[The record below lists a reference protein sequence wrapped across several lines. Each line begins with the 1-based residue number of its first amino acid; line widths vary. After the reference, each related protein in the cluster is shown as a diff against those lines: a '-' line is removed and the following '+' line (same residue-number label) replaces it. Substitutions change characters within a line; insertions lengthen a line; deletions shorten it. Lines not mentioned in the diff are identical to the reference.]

1 MLKQSLQL
9 STILL
14 AGLLLF
20 TACEKD
26 ETESLSA
33 NEAKQSLLA
42 VDAGLSVELENFA
55 NAEGFKALETLAAL
69 TNSGSIFTTARVK
82 EVRKNPNTYVRKAI
96 ANFQHM
102 ISEPSESGRT
112 QGDEPFNYD
121 ENKGVY
127 TWNPQIEDFE
137 LTAQSNIIELR
148 FPTEGSTTNNAVF
161 RLTDYEEVSTPLGD
175 ELYSASIIEAT
186 LDINNVKQASL
197 SAEVTYKNNGT
208 DEPNFADI
216 SYFVNPYTLDI
227 DLDDTKAAESSFS
240 QYLSK
245 GDDKLIGWDLTAT
258 YQGAKNLTTPT
269 KVEGNVQLGSVIF
282 NIVITPPADPTEFT
296 EDLNDYADISVS
308 VNGKAAGQI
317 IWVTEDGDFEATP
330 YVQFNDGTKQALSE
344 IFDSLEQSLN
354 DLVEIG

>member
-1 MLKQSLQL
+1 MLKQSLRL

-14 AGLLLF
+14 SGLLLF

-33 NEAKQSLLA
+33 TDAKASLA
-42 VDAGLSVELENFA
+42 SVDAELSVELENFA
-55 NAEGFKALETLAAL
+55 NAEGFKALETLSSL

-82 EVRKNPNTYVRKAI
+82 EARKNPNTYVRKAI

-102 ISEPSESGRT
+102 ISEPSASNRT
-112 QGDEPFNYD
+112 QGDEPFNYN

-127 TWNPQIEDFE
+127 TWNPQTESFGSP
-137 LTAQSNIIELR
+137 TQSNIIEIR

-175 ELYSASIIEAT
+175 ELYSATVIEAT

-197 SAEVTYKNNGT
+197 SAEVTYRNDGT

-227 DLDDTKAAESSFS
+227 DLDDTKPSESSFS

-258 YQGAKNLTTPT
+258 YQGAKNETNIT
-269 KVEGNVQLGSVIF
+269 KLEGNVQLGSVIF
-282 NIVITPPADPTEFT
+282 NIVITPPADQTAT
-296 EDLNDYADISVS
+296 DDLNDYIDISVS
-308 VNGKAAGQI
+308 VDGKAAGQI
-317 IWVTEDGDFEATP
+317 VWVTEAGDDEPTP
-330 YVQFNDGTKQALSE
+330 YVQFNDGSKQALSE
-344 IFDSLEQSLN
+344 IFDSLGESVN
-354 DLVEIG
+354 DLADIG